1 MPLRKHFILRDGNRH
16 YVNDLA
22 WLKLRTRLVQRGLTV
37 TPVGPDVVTYLN
49 TRQLYAD
56 ARQEITPGVAFRP
69 AGMPSWRREIP
80 LMASALHDAGHS
92 VDMRVFHSRK
102 HARRSRSKL
111 HAVRASA

>member
-1 MPLRKHFILRDGNRH
+1 MPLRKHFILREGRKH

-22 WLKLRTRLVQRGLTV
+22 WLKLRKRLVAVRL
-37 TPVGPDVVTYLN
+37 PVPHVDVDVIEYLN
-49 TRQLYAD
+49 TRQLYVD
-56 ARQEITPGVAFRP
+56 ARQEMNPGVAFRP
-69 AGMPSWRREIP
+69 ARMPSWRKEIP
-80 LMASALHDAGHS
+80 VMATALHDAGLG